1 LGAKP
6 EMSQENAGDALPVPV
21 VRILLRFRREGSI
34 GGEDSEKLVLLGLT
48 QAGPHGARWL
58 ELP

>member
-1 LGAKP
+1 
-6 EMSQENAGDALPVPV
+6 MSQENAGDALPVPV

-34 GGEDSEKLVLLGLT
+34 GCEDSEKLVLLGLT